1 MDLLTMPADPAKG
14 IHSRPRQFVRCN
26 SSSFSRRCYIGAARC
41 SWDATARDRM
51 DTRFANRI
59 RDSYPARQRRA
70 PIGTRESLLQLK
82 LAVPK

>member
-14 IHSRPRQFVRCN
+14 THSRPRQYVRCN
-26 SSSFSRRCYIGAARC
+26 SSSLSRRCYIGAARC
-41 SWDATARDRM
+41 TWDATARDRM

-59 RDSYPARQRRA
+59 RDSYPARQRRV